1 MKDTGGRSHVIHFDL
16 DVKSWANAMPGVRE
30 ARPGRCP
37 GCQTPSVEPGG
48 KVVVQGHGLRGRQ
61 RWGPPEHDAAAEVG
75 VMMQR
80 RYRCTRCGAVIVV
93 RPRGVVAHR
102 RYTLA
107 AIALSLW
114 LWAVELWNDAQVRTK
129 ASVRP
134 TAGIS
139 RPERWT
145 TLRRWARAAREGRL
159 WRSVAADTSWTL
171 REHAERVVRVLAAA
185 ADPELGGEQRRVFA
199 AGGTSPLTAIGT

>member
-30 ARPGRCP
+30 ARPACCP
-37 GCQTPSVEPGG
+37 GCQTPGVEPSG

-61 RWGPPEHDAAAEVG
+61 RWGPPEHDEAAEVG
-75 VMMQR
+75 VVTQR
-80 RYRCTRCGAVIVV
+80 RYRCTRCDAVIVV

-102 RYTLA
+102 RYTTA

-114 LWAVELWNDAQVRTK
+114 LWAVELWNDAQVRRRT
-129 ASVRP
+129 SGRP
-134 TAGIS
+134 APGIS

-145 TLRRWARAAREGRL
+145 TLRRWARAARDGAL
-159 WRSVAADTSWTL
+159 FSSVMADASWTL
-171 REHAERVVRVLAAA
+171 REHAERVVRVLVGK
-185 ADPELGGEQRRVFA
+185 ADPELGGEHPRIFA
-199 AGGTSPLTAIGT
+199 AAARAR

>member
-16 DVKSWANAMPGVRE
+16 DVKSWANARPGVRE
-30 ARPGRCP
+30 ARPACCP
-37 GCQTPSVEPGG
+37 RCQTPSVEPSG

-61 RWGPPEHDAAAEVG
+61 RWGPPEHDATAEVG
-75 VMMQR
+75 VVMQR

-93 RPRGVVAHR
+93 RPRGVAVHR

-114 LWAVELWNDAQVRTK
+114 LWAVELCSDAQVRTRT
-129 ASVRP
+129 SVRP

-145 TLRRWARAAREGRL
+145 TIRRWAKAAHEGGL
-159 WRSVAADTSWTL
+159 WRSVAADVSWTL
-171 REHAERVVRVLAAA
+171 REHAERVMRVLVVA
-185 ADPELGGEQRRVFA
+185 ADPELGDEHRRIWA
-199 AGGTSPLTAIGT
+199 AAARAR